1 MKRTPFA
8 LITLGLVLGLLLLP
22 ARPASAQAGF
32 VRWLEKLSGP
42 GPFVGAGIEIYGLCY
57 GAEKALATDPETVER
72 SSATAR
78 WFFDPNCGRAAR
90 DQRRLTVGVQL
101 SRLVGD
107 NGLQYD
113 DSVPVKLHDTVGAS
127 IFMGTADVGVHR
139 SLDVGSALG
148 FVHFTGAPPGA
159 FSRLMI
165 EPIRV
170 TWKPLAMKPVPAN
183 ASAAEARA
191 AYRREWLQIRVVMT
205 VLPGGF
211 DAEDF
216 GAIPGSYK
224 SGTEVQ
230 GNLYVMANVANLL
243 GW

>member
-1 MKRTPFA
+1 MKRVLFLA
-8 LITLGLVLGLLLLP
+8 LVVLGLALIP

-32 VRWLEKLSGP
+32 IRWLEKLSGP

-57 GAEKALATDPETVER
+57 GAEKALATDPDPVER
-72 SSATAR
+72 ADNTGAR

-90 DQRRLTVGVQL
+90 DQRRLTIGVQL

-113 DSVPVKLHDTVGAS
+113 ESVPAKLHDTVGAS
-127 IFMGTADVGVHR
+127 IFMGTADLGVHR

-148 FVHFTGAPPGA
+148 FVHFTGAPPGG
-159 FSRLMI
+159 FSRVMI

>member
-1 MKRTPFA
+1 MKRLVLIA
-8 LITLGLVLGLLLLP
+8 LATLALGLVP
-22 ARPASAQAGF
+22 ARPAAAQAGF

-42 GPFVGAGIEIYGLCY
+42 GPFVGAGLEIYGLCY
-57 GAEKALATDPETVER
+57 GVEKALPTDPEVTER
-72 SSATAR
+72 AAAAAGPQ

-101 SRLVGD
+101 SKLVGD

-113 DSVPVKLHDTVGAS
+113 DSVPAKLHDTVGAS
-127 IFMGTADVGVHR
+127 IFMGTADLGVHR
-139 SLDVGSALG
+139 SLDVGAALG
-148 FVHFTGAPPGA
+148 FVHFTGAPPGG
-159 FSRLMI
+159 FSRVML

-170 TWKPLAMKPVPAN
+170 TWKPLAMKPVSPN

-230 GNLYVMANVANLL
+230 GNLYVMANIANLL

>member
-1 MKRTPFA
+1 MKRLAVVAFA
-8 LITLGLVLGLLLLP
+8 VLGLVFVP
-22 ARPASAQAGF
+22 ARSANAQAGF

-42 GPFVGAGIEIYGLCY
+42 GPFVGPGIEIYGLCY
-57 GAEKALATDPETVER
+57 GGIKALPTDPDASER
-72 SSATAR
+72 TEGKAPRS

-90 DQRRLTVGVQL
+90 DQGRLTIGVQL
-101 SRLVGD
+101 SKLFGD

-113 DSVPVKLHDTVGAS
+113 ESVPARLHDTVGAS
-127 IFMGTADVGVHR
+127 IFMGTADLGVHR

-148 FVHFTGAPPGA
+148 FVHFTGAPPGG
-159 FSRLMI
+159 FSRVML

-170 TWKPLAMKPVPAN
+170 TWKPLAMKPVPVN

-230 GNLYVMANVANLL
+230 GNLYVMANIANLL